1 MIDPAKFRLGICQSS
16 PIRSDMAGNRAR
28 AEEMLISAPP
38 ADLWLL
44 PELAF
49 TGYQFADR
57 QDLSHFAEEV
67 PAATSRWAQELASKL
82 DAHIAYGFPLK
93 SGGKIFNATA
103 IVGAN
108 GVVGI
113 YQKTHL
119 FFREKDYFDAGE
131 TGFQVWDIGGAKIG
145 MMICFDWIFPE
156 SARTLA
162 LMGADLILH
171 PANLVLHYSQR
182 AMYSRA
188 VENGVYTAT
197 VNRVGSETLGD
208 CTLSFQGGSIV
219 YSHRGR
225 TLRRLNKG
233 KSAHAEC
240 AVVTL
245 DLTLARDKQ
254 FTPTNHLFDD
264 RRPSL
269 YQLD

>member
-1 MIDPAKFRLGICQSS
+1 MIDPAAFRLGIFQNR
-16 PIRSDMAGNRAR
+16 PIRTDVAGNRVR
-28 AEEMLISAPP
+28 AEEMISAAPT

-49 TGYQFADR
+49 TGYQFVDR
-57 QDLSHFAEEV
+57 AELSRYAEEV
-67 PAATSRWAQELASKL
+67 PGATSNWAQELTHKL
-82 DAHIAYGFPLK
+82 DCYITYGFPLK
-93 SGGKIFNATA
+93 VAGKIFNAAT
-103 IVGAN
+103 IIGKD

-131 TGFQVWDIGGAKIG
+131 DGFKVWDIGGAGIG

-156 SARTLA
+156 SARTIA

-182 AMYSRA
+182 AMYARA

-197 VNRVGSETLGD
+197 VNRVGAETLD
-208 CTLSFQGGSIV
+208 NCTLCFQGGSIV

-225 TLRRLNKG
+225 TIRRLNRG
-233 KSAHAEC
+233 KSAREGC

-245 DLTLARDKQ
+245 DLILARDKQ
-254 FTPTNHLFDD
+254 FTPTNHLFND
-264 RRPSL
+264 RRPAL
-269 YQLD
+269 YKLD

>member
-1 MIDPAKFRLGICQSS
+1 MIDPIRFRLGICQSS
-16 PIRSDMAGNRAR
+16 PIRGDVDGNQAR
-28 AEEMLISAPP
+28 AEEMLLSAPP

-57 QDLSHFAEEV
+57 QDLSHFAEEI
-67 PAATSRWAQELASKL
+67 PGATSLWAQGLAKKL
-82 DAHIAYGFPLK
+82 DTHIAYGFPLML
-93 SGGKIFNATA
+93 GGKIYNAAA
-103 IVGAN
+103 IVGKD

-113 YQKTHL
+113 YQKMHL

-131 TGFQVWDIGGAKIG
+131 SGFQVSDIGGARIG

-182 AMYSRA
+182 AMYARA

-197 VNRVGSETLGD
+197 VNRVGEETLGD
-208 CTLSFQGGSIV
+208 CTLCFQGGSIV

-225 TLRRLNKG
+225 TVRRLNKG
-233 KSAHAEC
+233 KYARAEC

-254 FTPTNHLFDD
+254 FTPTNHLFQD

-269 YQLD
+269 YRLD